1 MLDCEKGK
9 VKVSLSWLAVTDDR
23 DVVKMATK
31 NTMEANYENH
41 AKGLVHIFVD
51 SVKGKVLTTSHKI
64 YDIFFCFTRSCK
76 C

>member
-23 DVVKMATK
+23 DVVKMAT
-31 NTMEANYENH
+31 NYENH

-51 SVKGKVLTTSHKI
+51 SVKGKLLTTSHKI
-64 YDIFFCFTRSCK
+64 YDIYFYFTRSCK